1 MNKTI
6 GLVGNPNVG
15 KSSLFNAL
23 TGMHQHTGNWSGKTV
38 ELSFGRLK
46 SNPETKLVDL
56 PGTYSLDALSP
67 EEEIT
72 RDFIEKGEYS
82 YLLFVCDSVL
92 FERNLTLLLQVL
104 SITKNVIVCLN
115 LSDEAERKGVEIN
128 TDKLSSLLGV
138 KVVKTSARSRKSVKN
153 LLKVMNEFSPITE
166 TSELPNRENLIK
178 ETLVSKNEYKK
189 SPADKIIT
197 GKLTAYPAMLLM
209 LLVVFWITIS
219 GANYPS
225 ELLSKGFGFIENAV
239 YNFLVGTN
247 IPMFLT
253 ELLCFGVLRVLGKV
267 VSVMLPP
274 MAIFFPMFTLMEDA
288 GVLPRIAYN
297 LDKPFQKCSACGKQA
312 LCMSMGLG
320 CNAVGVVGCRIIA
333 SRRERNLAV
342 LTNALMPCNGRFPAI
357 ITLITLFFVGTAGG
371 MINSTLSA
379 ALLLGVVVLGVVAT
393 FFLTKLLSLTFL
405 KGKPS
410 PFTLELPPYRRPE
423 LIKTLARSFLDRTV
437 FVLFR
442 AVAVAVPAGAVI
454 FLLSNITVGEQSLIL
469 HAASFLDPIGK
480 IMGLDG
486 VILLAFILGTPA
498 NEIVLP
504 LVLMIYSS
512 SGLLG
517 EAGLTETMSLLV
529 SRGWNVWTAASFIVF
544 SLMHWPCATTL
555 LTIKK
560 ETGSRSL
567 TILSAVLPT
576 LMGAALC
583 MLLNLCNPR

>member
-166 TSELPNRENLIK
+166 TSELPNRETLIK

-189 SPADKIIT
+189 SPADKILT
-197 GKLTAYPAMLLM
+197 GKITAYPAMLLM

-225 ELLSKGFGFIENAV
+225 ELLSKGFNNIENAV

-247 IPMFLT
+247 IPIFLT

-379 ALLLGVVVLGVVAT
+379 ALLLGVVVLGVGAT

-437 FVLFR
+437 FVLLR

-576 LMGAALC
+576 LMGVALC
-583 MLLNLCNPR
+583 IFLNLCDPR